1 MKKVVF
7 NVIAIIILF
16 GGGIVLWNIVDNVG
30 EAVGE
35 TIAGAVGTDIDKS
48 SYYLTDE
55 ELLGLFSKSTLARN
69 KCQVTRVADGDTIDV
84 LCPFGKEET
93 IRYAHIDTPEVWKKV
108 NGKWQEDNQCYGKEA
123 SNINKELVEG
133 KKVWVLDQSFTKDVY
148 NRRISNV
155 IVNEGKDK
163 NLNVNGFL
171 LGEGFATAYYSSNP
185 LDKFLNTG
193 KEENIEYFES
203 KAKKN
208 NKGLWGK
215 CN

>member
-1 MKKVVF
+1 MIKKKKSKKFIRSSSSILFV
-7 NVIAIIILF
+7 AIIIWF
-16 GGGIVLWNIVDNVG
+16 VVDRVG
-30 EAVGE
+30 DV
-35 TIAGAVGTDIDKS
+35 AGDIVGTDIDKS
-48 SYYLTDE
+48 AYYLTDD
-55 ELLGLFSKSTLARN
+55 ELSGLFSDTTLAKN

-84 LCPFGKEET
+84 RCPFRNEES

-133 KKVWVLDQSFTKDVY
+133 KKVWVLDQSFTTDVY
-148 NRRISNV
+148 NRRIANV

-163 NLNVNGFL
+163 NLNVNVFL
-171 LGEGFATAYYSSNP
+171 LGEGFATAYYSINP

-215 CN
+215 CY